1 MQADRKNQIQT
12 EKLSLN
18 RRTLAR
24 WALGGSAAL
33 ALSACGGGGGGD
45 DSDGQVDL
53 YAIYDQIVPGMS
65 REDVANL
72 IGEPPN
78 DRRTIDFQIWRYG
91 NQMLSI
97 MTFGDEHW
105 LVSEVIV
112 DSFGGS
118 LPRLVKTFPLPD
130 RD

>member
-1 MQADRKNQIQT
+1 MQADRKNQIQI
-12 EKLSLN
+12 EELALN

-45 DSDGQVDL
+45 DSDEQVDL
-53 YAIYDQIVPGMS
+53 YEIYDQIVQGMS

-72 IGEPPN
+72 IGELPN
-78 DRRTIDFQIWRYG
+78 DRRTNNYQIWRYG
-91 NQMLSI
+91 NQMLEI
-97 MTFGDEHW
+97 MTYGPEFW
-105 LVSEVIV
+105 YVSSVVV

-118 LPRLVKTFPLPD
+118 RPRLEKGFNL
-130 RD
+130 